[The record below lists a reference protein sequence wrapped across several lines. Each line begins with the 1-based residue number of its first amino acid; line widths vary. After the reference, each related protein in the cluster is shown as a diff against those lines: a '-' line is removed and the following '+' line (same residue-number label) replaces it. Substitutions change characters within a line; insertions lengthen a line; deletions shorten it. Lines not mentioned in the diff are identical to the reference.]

1 MEDVV
6 VHRALPGQNPGP
18 GERGGGWDTNKVSGR
33 NDNTPHVV
41 IFFPLPTKNLKG
53 TVHPRVKLR
62 SLYSAPCQW
71 KVEGGFLNHKTI
83 LELLEICFKITGQDQ
98 LQQSFLCFV

>member
-41 IFFPLPTKNLKG
+41 VFFLCQLKTLKEQFTQELNFG
-53 TVHPRVKLR
+53 HYIQHYANGKLR
-62 SLYSAPCQW
+62 EVS
-71 KVEGGFLNHKTI
+71 
-83 LELLEICFKITGQDQ
+83 
-98 LQQSFLCFV
+98 